1 MIEQPQDLITLQWII
16 ITVLVTT
23 VGYLFRELRKVEE
36 SKSVFQLELLQKVL
50 TGLKETN
57 ETVHG
62 LADAFELF
70 QQQFSIREEIE
81 KLKRELQDDKKG

>member
-1 MIEQPQDLITLQWII
+1 MEQPQDLMTLQWII
-16 ITVLVTT
+16 ITVLAAIA
-23 VGYLFRELRKVEE
+23 GYLFRQLRKTEE
-36 SKSVFQLELLQKVL
+36 GNSIFQVELLEKVL

-62 LADAFELF
+62 LADAFEMF

-81 KLKRELQDDKKG
+81 KLRRELRDDKKD